1 MATSAGQLS
10 NFSQQA
16 AAVALSS
23 GAAQRIPDQRR
34 RGRGAGLNMA
44 GRFEPTSREVF
55 DDGWQ
60 TLDELPPFKTDVT
73 AEAAR
78 KIITTND
85 SPDLPFEQ
93 SINPYRG
100 CEHGCV
106 YCYARPTHSYMGL
119 SAGLDFESKL
129 FAKPN
134 AAKLLRKELASDKY
148 VCKPLALGTN
158 TDPYQPIEKQ
168 WRVTRDL
175 LLLLEET
182 NHPVA
187 IVTKSALVLRD
198 VDILA
203 RMAEKGL
210 AKVALSVTTLDRKL
224 SRAMEPRAATP
235 GLRLETLRKLREAGI
250 PTSISVAPIIPSLS
264 DHEMERILDAGKAA
278 GVTEATYSV
287 LRLPNE
293 VAPLFRDWVQQHY
306 PDRAA
311 HVMSLMQNMRG
322 GKDYDAD
329 FKTRMKGIGPYAWQ
343 LRRRFEIATKKLG
356 IAPLRSM
363 NMRTDRFE
371 PPALAGQQLSLF

>member
-34 RGRGAGLNMA
+34 RGRGVGLNMA
-44 GRFEPTSREVF
+44 GRFAPTSREVF

-60 TLDELPPFKTDVT
+60 TLDELPPYKTDVT

-148 VCKPLALGTN
+148 VCKPLAL
-158 TDPYQPIEKQ
+158 
-168 WRVTRDL
+168 
-175 LLLLEET
+175 
-182 NHPVA
+182 
-187 IVTKSALVLRD
+187 ALDSFV
-198 VDILA
+198 
-203 RMAEKGL
+203 K
-210 AKVALSVTTLDRKL
+210 DRCVCLHQEDKL
-224 SRAMEPRAATP
+224 STEECHGPKAWWYDRVHHA
-235 GLRLETLRKLREAGI
+235 RKGQE
-250 PTSISVAPIIPSLS
+250 
-264 DHEMERILDAGKAA
+264 LD
-278 GVTEATYSV
+278 E
-287 LRLPNE
+287 L
-293 VAPLFRDWVQQHY
+293 
-306 PDRAA
+306 
-311 HVMSLMQNMRG
+311 
-322 GKDYDAD
+322 
-329 FKTRMKGIGPYAWQ
+329 
-343 LRRRFEIATKKLG
+343 
-356 IAPLRSM
+356 
-363 NMRTDRFE
+363 
-371 PPALAGQQLSLF
+371 